1 MTNEDTQPTNENTQL
16 APMNNCTDL
25 YTPASYSSIQAT
37 DTATKKLVV
46 NAMNNAESLSV
57 HEGEILN
64 VIGVFTKPGV
74 RRARDKNGVDMPCTN
89 TTLVCEDGTAY
100 FSQSEG
106 VRNAADNFMA
116 AGLFDDGEIVPMKLV
131 SSKFPNGNT
140 RKTLV
145 LV

>member
-1 MTNEDTQPTNENTQL
+1 MTNETTQI
-16 APMNNCTDL
+16 APMDNCTDL
-25 YTPASYSSIQAT
+25 YTPASYSSIRAT
-37 DTATKKLVV
+37 DTETKKLVV
-46 NAMNNAESLSV
+46 NAMNNAESLSD
-57 HEGEILN
+57 HEGEILD
-64 VIGVFTKPGV
+64 VIGVFTKPGI
-74 RRARDKNGVDMPCTN
+74 RRARDKNGVDTPCTN

-116 AGLFDDGEIVPMKLV
+116 AGLFDEGEIVPMKLV
-131 SSKFPNGNT
+131 ASKLPNGNT

>member
-1 MTNEDTQPTNENTQL
+1 MTNENTQL
-16 APMNNCTDL
+16 APMDGCTDL
-25 YTPASYSSIQAT
+25 YTPSSYSTIKAT
-37 DTATKKLVV
+37 DAATKKLVV
-46 NAMNNAESLSV
+46 NAMNNAESLSD
-57 HEGEILN
+57 HEGEVLN
-64 VIGVFTKPGV
+64 VIGVFTKPGI
-74 RRARDKNGVDMPCTN
+74 RRARDKNGVDTPCTN

-116 AGLFDDGEIVPMKLV
+116 AGLFDEGEIVPMKLV
-131 SSKFPNGNT
+131 SSKLPNGNT

>member
-1 MTNEDTQPTNENTQL
+1 MTNENTQL
-16 APMNNCTDL
+16 APMGACTDL
-25 YTPASYSSIQAT
+25 YTPSSYSSINAT

-46 NAMNNAESLSV
+46 NAMNNAESLADYADKV
-57 HEGEILN
+57 LD
-64 VIGVFTKPGV
+64 VIGVFTKPGI
-74 RRARDKNGVDMPCTN
+74 RRSRDKNGVDTPCTN

-116 AGLFDDGEIVPMKLV
+116 AGLFDEGVVVQMKLV
-131 SSKFPNGNT
+131 CSKLPNGNT

>member
-1 MTNEDTQPTNENTQL
+1 MTNENTQL
-16 APMNNCTDL
+16 APMDNCTDL
-25 YTPASYSSIQAT
+25 YTPSSYSSIQAT
-37 DTATKKLVV
+37 DTAAKKLVV
-46 NAMNNAESLSV
+46 NAMNNAESLAD
-57 HEGEILN
+57 HEGETLN
-64 VIGVFTKPGV
+64 VVGVFTKPGI
-74 RRARDKNGVDMPCTN
+74 RRSRDKNGVDMPCTN

-116 AGLFDDGEIVPMKLV
+116 AGLFEEGEIVPMKLV
-131 SSKFPNGNT
+131 SSKLPNGNT

>member
-1 MTNEDTQPTNENTQL
+1 MTNDNTQL
-16 APMNNCTDL
+16 APMDNCTDL
-25 YTPASYSSIQAT
+25 YTPSSYSSIKAT
-37 DTATKKLVV
+37 DTASKKLVV
-46 NAMNNAESLSV
+46 NAMNNAESLSG
-57 HEGEILN
+57 HEGETLN
-64 VIGVFTKPGV
+64 VIGVFTKPGI
-74 RRARDKNGVDMPCTN
+74 RRARDKNGVDALCTN

-116 AGLFDDGEIVPMKLV
+116 AGLFDEGEIVPMKLV
-131 SSKFPNGNT
+131 SSKLPNGNT

>member
-1 MTNEDTQPTNENTQL
+1 MTNDNTQL
-16 APMNNCTDL
+16 AAMDNSIDL
-25 YTPASYSSIQAT
+25 YTPANYSSIKAT
-37 DTATKKLVV
+37 DIATKKLVV
-46 NAMNNAESLSV
+46 NAMNNAESLSD
-57 HEGEILN
+57 HEGETLN

-116 AGLFDDGEIVPMKLV
+116 AGLFEEGEIVPMKLV
-131 SSKFPNGNT
+131 SSNLPNGNT

>member
-1 MTNEDTQPTNENTQL
+1 MISEDTQL
-16 APMNNCTDL
+16 ARMDNCTDL
-25 YTPASYSSIQAT
+25 YTPSSYSSIQAT
-37 DTATKKLVV
+37 DTDTKKLVV
-46 NAMNNAESLSV
+46 NAMNSAESLAA

-74 RRARDKNGVDMPCTN
+74 RRARDKNGVDAPCTN

-116 AGLFDDGEIVPMKLV
+116 AGLFDEGEIVPMKLV
-131 SSKFPNGNT
+131 SSKLPNGNT

>member
-1 MTNEDTQPTNENTQL
+1 MTNENTQL
-16 APMNNCTDL
+16 ALMDNCTDL

-37 DTATKKLVV
+37 DTETKKLVV
-46 NAMNNAESLSV
+46 NAMNNAESLSD
-57 HEGEILN
+57 HEGETLN
-64 VIGVFTKPGV
+64 VIGVFAKPGI
-74 RRARDKNGVDMPCTN
+74 RRARDKNGVDAPCTN

-116 AGLFDDGEIVPMKLV
+116 AGLFDGGEIVPMKLV
-131 SSKFPNGNT
+131 SSKLPNGNT

>member
-1 MTNEDTQPTNENTQL
+1 MISEDTQL
-16 APMNNCTDL
+16 ATMDNCTDL
-25 YTPASYSSIQAT
+25 YTPSSYSSIKAT

-46 NAMNNAESLSV
+46 NAMNNAESLKDY
-57 HEGEILN
+57 EGKALN
-64 VIGVFTKPGV
+64 VIGVFTKPGI

-89 TTLVCEDGTAY
+89 TTLICEDGIAY

-106 VRNAADNFMA
+106 VRNAVDNFMA

-131 SSKFPNGNT
+131 SSELPNGNT

>member
-1 MTNEDTQPTNENTQL
+1 MTNDNTQL
-16 APMNNCTDL
+16 APMDNCTDL

-37 DTATKKLVV
+37 DTETKKFVV
-46 NAMNNAESLSV
+46 NAMNNAESLSE

-64 VIGVFTKPGV
+64 VIGVFTKPGI
-74 RRARDKNGVDMPCTN
+74 RRARDKNGVDTPCTN

-106 VRNAADNFMA
+106 VRNAADSFMA
-116 AGLFDDGEIVPMKLV
+116 AGLFEEDEIVPMKLV
-131 SSKFPNGNT
+131 SGKLPNGNT

>member
-1 MTNEDTQPTNENTQL
+1 MTNETTQL
-16 APMNNCTDL
+16 APMDSCTDL
-25 YTPASYSSIQAT
+25 YTPSSYSSIKST
-37 DTATKKLVV
+37 DTSTKKLVV
-46 NAMNNAESLSV
+46 NALNNAESLAD
-57 HEGEILN
+57 HEGETLN
-64 VIGVFTKPGV
+64 VIGVFTKPGI
-74 RRARDKNGVDMPCTN
+74 RRARDKNGVDAPCTN

-116 AGLFDDGEIVPMKLV
+116 AGLFDEGEVVSMKLV
-131 SSKFPNGNT
+131 SSKLPNGNT

>member
-1 MTNEDTQPTNENTQL
+1 MTNENTQL
-16 APMNNCTDL
+16 APMDNRTDL
-25 YTPASYSSIQAT
+25 YTPSSYSSIQAT
-37 DTATKKLVV
+37 DAETKKLVV
-46 NAMNNAESLSV
+46 NAMNNAESLAD
-57 HEGEILN
+57 HEGETLN
-64 VIGVFTKPGV
+64 VAGVFTKPGI
-74 RRARDKNGVDMPCTN
+74 RRSRDKNGVDMPCTN

-116 AGLFDDGEIVPMKLV
+116 AGLFGEGEIVPMKLV
-131 SSKFPNGNT
+131 SSKLPNGNT

>member
-1 MTNEDTQPTNENTQL
+1 MINEDTQL
-16 APMNNCTDL
+16 APMDNCTDL
-25 YTPASYSSIQAT
+25 YTPASYSSIKAT

-46 NAMNNAESLSV
+46 NAMNNAESLAD
-57 HEGEILN
+57 HEGEVLN
-64 VIGVFTKPGV
+64 VIGVFTKPGI
-74 RRARDKNGVDMPCTN
+74 RRARDKNGVDAPCTN

-100 FSQSEG
+100 FTQSEG

-116 AGLFDDGEIVPMKLV
+116 AGLFDEGEVVPMKLV
-131 SSKFPNGNT
+131 SSVLPNKNT

>member
-1 MTNEDTQPTNENTQL
+1 MINEDTQL
-16 APMNNCTDL
+16 APVDNCTDL
-25 YTPASYSSIQAT
+25 YTPASYSSIRAT

-46 NAMNNAESLSV
+46 NAMNNAESLSNY
-57 HEGEILN
+57 EGKTLN
-64 VIGVFTKPGV
+64 VIGVFTKPGI
-74 RRARDKNGVDMPCTN
+74 RRARDKNGVDAPCTN

-116 AGLFDDGEIVPMKLV
+116 AGIFDEGEIVPMKLV
-131 SSKFPNGNT
+131 SSKLPNGNT

>member
-1 MTNEDTQPTNENTQL
+1 MISEDTQL
-16 APMNNCTDL
+16 ATMDNCTDL
-25 YTPASYSSIQAT
+25 YTPSSYSSISAI
-37 DTATKKLVV
+37 DTATKKLIV
-46 NAMNNAESLSV
+46 NAMNNADSLADHADEV
-57 HEGEILN
+57 LN

-74 RRARDKNGVDMPCTN
+74 RRARDKNGIDTTCTN

-131 SSKFPNGNT
+131 VSKLPNGNT

>member
-1 MTNEDTQPTNENTQL
+1 MNDMQL
-16 APMNNCTDL
+16 ATVENTDL
-25 YTPASYSSIQAT
+25 YTPSQYSSIKPS
-37 DTATKKLVV
+37 DTETRKLVV
-46 NAMNNAESLSV
+46 NAMNNATSLSEM
-57 HEGEILN
+57 EGQVLD

-74 RRARDKNGVDMPCTN
+74 RRSREKNGTDQPCTN
-89 TTLVCEDGTAY
+89 TTLVCADGTAY

-116 AGLFDDGEIVPMKLV
+116 ADLFAEGEIVQMKLV
-131 SSKFPNGNT
+131 SSKLPNGNT

>member
-1 MTNEDTQPTNENTQL
+1 MISEDTQL
-16 APMNNCTDL
+16 ATMNNCTDL
-25 YTPASYSSIQAT
+25 YAPSSYSSIKAT

-46 NAMNNAESLSV
+46 NAMNNAESLKDY
-57 HEGEILN
+57 EGKTLN
-64 VIGVFTKPGV
+64 VIGVFTKPGI

-89 TTLVCEDGTAY
+89 TTLICEDGTAY

-131 SSKFPNGNT
+131 SSELPNGNT

>member
-1 MTNEDTQPTNENTQL
+1 MTNENTQL
-16 APMNNCTDL
+16 APMDNCTDL
-25 YTPASYSSIQAT
+25 YTPSSYSSIQVT
-37 DTATKKLVV
+37 DAETKKLVV
-46 NAMNNAESLSV
+46 NAMNNAESLAD
-57 HEGEILN
+57 HEGKTLN
-64 VIGVFTKPGV
+64 VVGVFTKPGI
-74 RRARDKNGVDMPCTN
+74 RRSRDKNGVDTPCTN

-116 AGLFDDGEIVPMKLV
+116 AGLFDEGGIVPMKLV
-131 SSKFPNGNT
+131 SSKLPNGNT

>member
-1 MTNEDTQPTNENTQL
+1 MTDDNTQL
-16 APMNNCTDL
+16 APMDNCTDL

-37 DTATKKLVV
+37 DKDTKKLVV
-46 NAMNNAESLSV
+46 NAMNNAESLSD
-57 HEGEILN
+57 HEGETLE
-64 VIGVFTKPGV
+64 VIGVFTKPGI
-74 RRARDKNGVDMPCTN
+74 RRARDKNGVDTPCTN
-89 TTLVCEDGTAY
+89 TTLVCADGTAY

-116 AGLFDDGEIVPMKLV
+116 AGLFDEGEVVPMKLV
-131 SSKFPNGNT
+131 SSKLPNGNT

>member
-1 MTNEDTQPTNENTQL
+1 MNETQL
-16 APMNNCTDL
+16 ATVENTDL
-25 YTPASYSSIQAT
+25 YTPSQYSSIKLSDMET
-37 DTATKKLVV
+37 RKLVV
-46 NAMNNAESLSV
+46 NAMNNAKSLSD
-57 HEGEILN
+57 HEGETLN
-64 VIGVFTKPGV
+64 VIGVFTKPGI

-116 AGLFDDGEIVPMKLV
+116 AGLFEEGEIVPMKLV
-131 SSKFPNGNT
+131 SSKLPNRNT

>member
-1 MTNEDTQPTNENTQL
+1 MNDTQL
-16 APMNNCTDL
+16 ATVENTDL
-25 YTPASYSSIQAT
+25 YTPSQYSSIKPS
-37 DTATKKLVV
+37 DTETRKLVV
-46 NAMNNAESLSV
+46 NAMNNATSLSEM
-57 HEGEILN
+57 EGQVLD

-74 RRARDKNGVDMPCTN
+74 RRSREKNGTDQPCTN
-89 TTLVCEDGTAY
+89 TTLVCADGTAY

-116 AGLFDDGEIVPMKLV
+116 ADLFAEGEIVQMKLV
-131 SSKFPNGNT
+131 SSKLPNGNT

>member
-1 MTNEDTQPTNENTQL
+1 MTNEDTQL
-16 APMNNCTDL
+16 APMDSCTDL
-25 YTPASYSSIQAT
+25 YTPSSYSSIKPT

-46 NAMNNAESLSV
+46 NAMNNAESLSD
-57 HEGEILN
+57 HEGETLN
-64 VIGVFTKPGV
+64 VIGVFTKPGI

-106 VRNAADNFMA
+106 VRDAADNFMA
-116 AGLFDDGEIVPMKLV
+116 AGLFDEDEIVPMMLV
-131 SSKFPNGNT
+131 SNKLPNGNI

>member
-1 MTNEDTQPTNENTQL
+1 MTDTEL
-16 APMNNCTDL
+16 ATMDSATDL
-25 YTPASYSSIQAT
+25 YAPSNYSSIKPADAET
-37 DTATKKLVV
+37 RKLVV
-46 NAMNNAESLSV
+46 NAMNNAESLSD
-57 HEGEILN
+57 HEGETLN

-74 RRARDKNGVDMPCTN
+74 RRARDKNGIDTPCTN
-89 TTLVCEDGTAY
+89 TTLVCADGTAY

-116 AGLFDDGEIVPMKLV
+116 AQLFEDGEIVPMKLV
-131 SSKFPNGNT
+131 SSKLPNGNT

>member
-1 MTNEDTQPTNENTQL
+1 MTNEDTQL
-16 APMNNCTDL
+16 APMDNCTDL
-25 YTPASYSSIQAT
+25 YTPSSYSSIKAT

-46 NAMNNAESLSV
+46 NAMNNAESLSDY
-57 HEGEILN
+57 EGETIN
-64 VIGVFTKPGV
+64 VIGVFTKPGI

-106 VRNAADNFMA
+106 VRNDADNFMA
-116 AGLFDDGEIVPMKLV
+116 AGLFEEGEIVPMKLV
-131 SSKFPNGNT
+131 SSKLPNGNT

>member
-1 MTNEDTQPTNENTQL
+1 MTDENTQL
-16 APMNNCTDL
+16 ASMDSCTYL

-37 DTATKKLVV
+37 DKDTKKLVV
-46 NAMNNAESLSV
+46 NAMNNAVSLSDY
-57 HEGEILN
+57 EGVTLE
-64 VIGVFTKPGV
+64 VIGVFTKPGI
-74 RRARDKNGVDMPCTN
+74 RRARDKNGVDVPCTN
-89 TTLVCEDGTAY
+89 TTLVCADGAAY

-116 AGLFDDGEIVPMKLV
+116 AGLFDDGEVVPMKLV
-131 SSKFPNGNT
+131 SSKLPNGNT

>member
-1 MTNEDTQPTNENTQL
+1 MINDNIQL
-16 APMNNCTDL
+16 APMDNCTDL
-25 YTPASYSSIQAT
+25 YTPSSYSSIQAT
-37 DTATKKLVV
+37 DAAGKKLVV
-46 NAMNNAESLSV
+46 NAMNNAESLSD

-74 RRARDKNGVDMPCTN
+74 RRARDKNGVDAPCTN

-116 AGLFDDGEIVPMKLV
+116 AGLFDEGEIVPMKLV
-131 SSKFPNGNT
+131 SSKLPNGNT